1 MKKSL
6 LIFSAFLM
14 LLSFKIQAQQSA
26 EDLNNYVVLTKKIPQ
41 LQPILITAE
50 ELKAEDG
57 EKFGN
62 FEVIVCGE
70 TVKGI
75 TEKEE
80 LQKYLDRA
88 EKTGVKIKACGF
100 SLKKFGVDPNKI
112 PEAMEIVEN
121 GILYNFRLQKK
132 EYFSIEL

>member
-14 LLSFKIQAQQSA
+14 LFTFKTKAQQSA

-70 TVKGI
+70 TVKGL

-88 EKTGVKIKACGF
+88 KKTGVKIKACGF
-100 SLKKFGVDPNKI
+100 SLRKFGVDPSKI
-112 PEAMEIVEN
+112 PEALEIVEN

-132 EYFSIEL
+132 GYFSIEL